1 MRKKRVTKRI
11 VTLLTA
17 AAIGVGAFAGLSTTT
32 KAADNAGIRSFVTR
46 MYEVC
51 LDREPDTDGLNDW
64 SNRLATGQ
72 AQGADIAFGFIFSEE
87 FKNLNLCN
95 EHYVDS
101 MYSAFF
107 GREADAAG
115 KADWVGQLNSG
126 ATRGHVMTGFVNS
139 QEFANL
145 CASYGINQGSGDW
158 SADNISVNGTCTICA
173 NGGNS
178 GNSGNS
184 GSREVTPEMRAFA
197 ERLYTCCLDRE
208 ADENGLNDWAN
219 ALANGATGSEVA
231 AGFVFSQ
238 EYKNK
243 DASDTQYVL
252 MLYKTMLGREADT
265 YGVTDWVLRL
275 RNGASREA
283 VYNGFIGS
291 TEFANLCQNAGITVG
306 SAIADNGTTGRQST
320 GEKVNAYLAEYVNGE
335 YGRTSYIGQP
345 TEGQLIDL
353 TGSYESFTGSNAVH
367 TETEPFIAYEGA
379 VGKIN
384 YVGDITLDFLN

>member
-1 MRKKRVTKRI
+1 MRKKRVAKRI

-17 AAIGVGAFAGLSTTT
+17 AAIGVGAFTGLPTTT

-51 LDREPDTDGLNDW
+51 LNREPDTDGLNDW

-158 SADNISVNGTCTICA
+158 SADNISVNGTCSICA
-173 NGGNS
+173 NG
-178 GNSGNS
+178 GNS

-291 TEFANLCQNAGITVG
+291 TEFANLCQNAGIVVG
-306 SAIADNGTTGRQST
+306 DAIVDNGTTGRQST

>member
-1 MRKKRVTKRI
+1 MKKKRVAKKI

-17 AAIGVGAFAGLSTTT
+17 AAIGVGAFAGLPTTT

-72 AQGADIAFGFIFSEE
+72 AQGTDIAFGFIFSEE

-158 SADNISVNGTCTICA
+158 SADNISVNGTCSICA
-173 NGGNS
+173 NG

>member
-1 MRKKRVTKRI
+1 MKKKRVAKRI

-17 AAIGVGAFAGLSTTT
+17 AAIGVGAFAGLPTTA
-32 KAADNAGIRSFVTR
+32 KAADNAGIHSFVTR

-115 KADWVGQLNSG
+115 KADWVGQLNNG

-158 SADNISVNGTCTICA
+158 SADNISVNGVCAICA

-178 GNSGNS
+178 SNS

-208 ADENGLNDWAN
+208 ADADGLNDWAN

-291 TEFANLCQNAGITVG
+291 AEFANLCQNAGIVVG
-306 SAIADNGTTGRQST
+306 GAIADNGTTGRQST
-320 GEKVNAYLAEYVNGE
+320 GERVNVYLAEYVNGE

-353 TGSYESFTGSNAVH
+353 AGSYESFTGPNTVH

>member
-1 MRKKRVTKRI
+1 MRKKRVAKRI

-17 AAIGVGAFAGLSTTT
+17 AAIGVGAFAGLPTTT

-139 QEFANL
+139 QEFANVCSQYSVIQGTVTL
-145 CASYGINQGSGDW
+145 GSYRDQNEGVTSF
-158 SADNISVNGTCTICA
+158 VN
-173 NGGNS
+173 
-178 GNSGNS
+178 
-184 GSREVTPEMRAFA
+184 
-197 ERLYTCCLDRE
+197 RLYVKLLDRQGE
-208 ADENGLNDWAN
+208 DEGIENWCRTILTKADTTEN
-219 ALANGATGSEVA
+219 VA
-231 AGFVFSQ
+231 HGFVFSQ
-238 EYKNK
+238 EFLNKNTSNEEFVK
-243 DASDTQYVL
+243 IMYRTFLDREYDQAGLNDWVGQLNSGV
-252 MLYKTMLGREADT
+252 GREQ
-265 YGVTDWVLRL
+265 VFH
-275 RNGASREA
+275 
-283 VYNGFIGS
+283 GFAGS
-291 TEFANLCQNAGITVG
+291 TEFHNLM
-306 SAIADNGTTGRQST
+306 
-320 GEKVNAYLAEYVNGE
+320 AEYGV
-335 YGRTSYIGQP
+335 
-345 TEGQLIDL
+345 D
-353 TGSYESFTGSNAVH
+353 
-367 TETEPFIAYEGA
+367 
-379 VGKIN
+379 
-384 YVGDITLDFLN
+384 

>member
-1 MRKKRVTKRI
+1 MKKKRVAKKI

-17 AAIGVGAFAGLSTTT
+17 AAIGVGTFAGLPTTT

-72 AQGADIAFGFIFSEE
+72 AQGTDIAFGFIFSEE

-158 SADNISVNGTCTICA
+158 SADNISVNGTCSICA
-173 NGGNS
+173 NG

>member
-1 MRKKRVTKRI
+1 MRKKRVAKRI

-17 AAIGVGAFAGLSTTT
+17 AAIGVGAFAGLPTTT
-32 KAADNAGIRSFVTR
+32 KAADNAGIHSFVTR

-158 SADNISVNGTCTICA
+158 SADNISVNGTCSICA

-178 GNSGNS
+178 GNSGS
-184 GSREVTPEMRAFA
+184 HEVTPEMRTFA

-208 ADENGLNDWAN
+208 ADEDGLNDWAN

-291 TEFANLCQNAGITVG
+291 TEFANLCQNAGIVVG

-320 GEKVNAYLAEYVNGE
+320 GEMVNLYLDIYVDGE
-335 YGRTSYIGQP
+335 YRTTSETSSEI
-345 TEGQLIDL
+345 EGTLVDPKNNFYQSPLPL
-353 TGSYESFTGSNAVH
+353 EGES
-367 TETEPFIAYEGA
+367 FIAYEGA
-379 VGKIN
+379 KGKVNIISN
-384 YVGDITLDFLN
+384 GYGVTFN

>member
-1 MRKKRVTKRI
+1 MRKKRVAKRI

-17 AAIGVGAFAGLSTTT
+17 AAIGVGAFTGLPTTT

-51 LDREPDTDGLNDW
+51 LNREPDTDGLNDW

-87 FKNLNLCN
+87 LKNLNLCN

-158 SADNISVNGTCTICA
+158 SADNISVNGTCSICA
-173 NGGNS
+173 NG
-178 GNSGNS
+178 GNS

-291 TEFANLCQNAGITVG
+291 TEFANLCQNAGIVVG
-306 SAIADNGTTGRQST
+306 DAIVDNGTTGRQST